1 MIKIK
6 KTILF
11 LLICSIIFPFKV
23 ASAIG
28 ENGVVVCSKKEA
40 AEIGINILENY
51 IPHLSSLIDSTN
63 LFTPLDIEKQF
74 GINEGSLNHGEMTLD
89 QFLFMRPTMSSAQY
103 KTPIDNLYLCGS
115 STHPGGG
122 IHGTNGYNASKEI
135 LKS

>member
-1 MIKIK
+1 MCIRDSQYTPYKIQ
-6 KTILF
+6 
-11 LLICSIIFPFKV
+11 
-23 ASAIG
+23 G
-28 ENGVVVCSKKEA
+28 EEWSESLKKELQHNV
-40 AEIGINILENY
+40 INILENY